1 MVKYINDIGLHPFLC
16 KVLSHDEYDTSDDLT
31 VISAT
36 SLMQPTRMI
45 ALSRYYS
52 GSDKEIKISGLIPSV
67 FGTALHSLLEVSLN
81 DGNKEVWKDF
91 GVDPKQL
98 EILQENRVIKQ
109 VPGTKWK
116 VSGKY
121 DLLYRYK
128 DSQWRLGD
136 LKTQSVWGVMLS
148 GKEKTEEY
156 IKQLSIYRW
165 LNQDKDI
172 DDIAEIFYWFTD
184 WSKQEARRNSQY
196 PQQRLDSKEII
207 LWSIEDTEKYIKEQ
221 LKKLDIALN
230 ELLEIGDC
238 FIRCTNKEL
247 WRTED
252 KYKYYKPNKS
262 GTINYRRAT
271 KVCDTLEDAQILM
284 SENGGGDIVKYPGEI
299 KRCNYCSVTE
309 FCSQF
314 KEYKQIGLIKD

>member
-16 KVLSHDEYDTSDDLT
+16 KVLSHDEYDASDDPT

-36 SLMQPTRMI
+36 SIMKPTRMV
-45 ALSRYYS
+45 ALERYYS
-52 GSDKEIKISGLIPSV
+52 GSDKEINISGLIPSV

-91 GVDPKQL
+91 GVDPKEL

-128 DSQWRLGD
+128 GSQWRLGD

-148 GKEKTEEY
+148 GSEKTEEY

-184 WSKQEARRNSQY
+184 WSKQKARSDSQY
-196 PQQRLDSKEII
+196 PQQRVNSKEIM
-207 LWSIEDTEKYIKEQ
+207 LWSIRDTETYIREQ
-221 LKKLDIALN
+221 LRKLDIAL
-230 ELLEIGDC
+230 EEIDKFGDC
-238 FIRCTNKEL
+238 SIKCSDKEL

-262 GTINYRRAT
+262 GTINYKRAT

-314 KEYKQIGLIKD
+314 KEYKQSGLIKD